1 MAQVVFTGRDVINK
15 SLQKTLQMTLQQ
27 VADTVETT
35 ARSKTPVKTGFTRR
49 QWTKTVA
56 KTDFE
61 VANRVPWIER
71 LEAGASKQAPKGI
84 IGPTLT
90 ALKGKIK

>member
-1 MAQVVFTGRDVINK
+1 MAVVLIGRREVEQELK
-15 SLQKTLQMTLQQ
+15 KTLEMTMKE
-27 VADTVETT
+27 VAGHVEV
-35 ARSKTPVKTGFTRR
+35 AAKSNTPIRTGYTKK
-49 QWTKTVA
+49 QWTKQVK

-71 LEAGASKQAPKGI
+71 LEAGASKQAPRGI

-90 ALKGKIK
+90 QVKGKIK

>member
-1 MAQVVFTGRDVINK
+1 MASIVFTGKDVISAK
-15 SLQKTLQMTLQQ
+15 LSKTLQMTMLQ
-27 VADTVETT
+27 VANEVEK
-35 ARSKTPVKTGFTRR
+35 AAKSKTPVKTGYTRR
-49 QWTKTVA
+49 QWTKQIS

-61 VANRVPWIER
+61 VANRVAWIER
-71 LEAGASKQAPKGI
+71 LEAGASKQAPRGI